1 MTLRPILRAAVALG
15 CAVAGFARAAPTT
28 SRVDG
33 VRLVPYSPT
42 LAAMAFEMGLGD
54 RVVGVTRWTR
64 LPGGE
69 TRPVVGDAVSVDVEA
84 LLAVRP
90 EVVAVQGE
98 RIAGFDALAR
108 IAPTV
113 RVEPLRVERL
123 DDIAPAARR
132 LAALA
137 GGSAAAEAVVTRFE
151 RTVSDLRTARTPGV
165 RPRVLFVLGTTRPT
179 VAGPETFLAD
189 LIRLCGGVNAG
200 DDIPGRVLWRPAD
213 LESIARASPDV
224 LICQVGDG
232 EAAGAARDW
241 WRARTLVPA
250 ARTGRVFVV
259 EEPEWTI
266 PSLAIAGFAGRL
278 KAMIA
283 EPGDASPESVHP

>member
-1 MTLRPILRAAVALG
+1 MIVRRIVRSAVLAGCVAAG
-15 CAVAGFARAAPTT
+15 GARAAAST
-28 SRVDG
+28 SDVAG
-33 VRLVPYSPT
+33 IRLVPYSPT

-54 RVVGVTRWTR
+54 RVVGVTRWAR
-64 LPGGE
+64 LPRGQV
-69 TRPVVGDAVSVDVEA
+69 RPVVGDAVSVDVEA

-90 EVVAVQGE
+90 EIVAVQGE

-108 IAPTV
+108 IAPAV
-113 RVEPLRVERL
+113 RVETIRIERL
-123 DDIAPAARR
+123 EDIAPAARR

-137 GGSAAAEAVVTRFE
+137 GGGGAAEAAVTRFE
-151 RTVSDLRTARTPGV
+151 RTVSDLRAARAPDV

-189 LIRLCGGVNAG
+189 LIRLCGGLNAG

-232 EAAGAARDW
+232 EAAGAARAW
-241 WRARTLVPA
+241 WLARTLVSA
-250 ARTGRVFVV
+250 ARTGRIFVV

-266 PSLAIAGFAGRL
+266 PSLSIAGFAQRL
-278 KAMIA
+278 RTMIA
-283 EPGDASPESVHP
+283 EPGDAPPGPPRP